1 MLVLILFLKN
11 LWKNAF
17 FQIRILFFSGRS
29 FQTHLYWV
37 ASYLLVWQNNCFINP
52 KSASSELLNAIWT
65 NSERNIG
72 DFCPIF
78 HKKNR
83 IRNQWTWGQIQRGS
97 INDKKTYLIFWS
109 PLRRPCETKLPK
121 LAEINC
127 VKKSCPSFCRPFSNS
142 NINIAIELAFLGF
155 LSLFSGQV

>member
-1 MLVLILFLKN
+1 MTHEWCWWQNLVIIFCNLWNYFWCEIIFDVLVLILFPKN
-11 LWKNAF
+11 LWTAF

-29 FQTHLYWV
+29 FRTHLYWV

-78 HKKNR
+78 EKKIEFEISELEEKYIGVPSM
-83 IRNQWTWGQIQRGS
+83 IRRLT
-97 INDKKTYLIFWS
+97 
-109 PLRRPCETKLPK
+109 
-121 LAEINC
+121 
-127 VKKSCPSFCRPFSNS
+127 
-142 NINIAIELAFLGF
+142 
-155 LSLFSGQV
+155 LFSGRHWEDLVRLNFPNWQK